1 MTRPVEPRRLIARI
15 NACLRRKGP
24 PGDQVVQPGRPEAGD
39 ALPAVD
45 DAAAGLSRR
54 DRKLKRDLEAVL
66 READERLSNNRY
78 LAERSL
84 ASLMTRQGTHR
95 FKEPTLRKI
104 IGRRYPPM
112 QRLGILANT
121 LDGLNERAPFLITA
135 AVGE

>member
-24 PGDQVVQPGRPEAGD
+24 PGDQAVQPGRSEAGD
-39 ALPAVD
+39 APPAVD
-45 DAAAGLSRR
+45 DEAAGLSRR
-54 DRKLKRDLEAVL
+54 DRKLKRELEAVL
-66 READERLSNNRY
+66 READERLAKNRY

-112 QRLGILANT
+112 QRLGMVDIIQK
-121 LDGLNERAPFLITA
+121 D
-135 AVGE
+135 